1 MPRRLPG
8 TDRSFAAPTPTALV
22 PTLHVLRL
30 LSIRNFVVVESLEL
44 ELERGFSVLTG
55 ETGAGKS
62 ILLDAL
68 GLLLGDRFETRQ
80 LRPGA
85 ARAELAA
92 MFDIGGRD
100 DVAAWLAD
108 EGLEADDDPDT
119 LLLRRVLDA
128 QGKSRSW
135 INGRPATLAQQ
146 KAVGAMLVD
155 LHGQHAHQSLTGA
168 DAQRALLDAF
178 GGFATLA
185 RACADAWRSWR
196 LAVDARDA
204 AASADAV
211 NIAHREALE
220 ARLAELTALGV
231 TPGEWAATSQLQTRL
246 AHAAALTEA
255 ARAAEEEISETDDAL
270 ARRLGA
276 LVARLKTA
284 AAHDAALGAI
294 IALVE
299 PARIQLDEA
308 ARELRGYLA
317 KLDVDPAELTRI
329 EARQAALHD
338 AARRYRVRPDALEA
352 LHGDT
357 ATELEALAQSTD
369 AKLLARRAA
378 ETAAAWKSLADELGA
393 KRRFA
398 ASELE
403 SKVTK
408 TMQALAMKGGRFE
421 VALVPLATPTSHGQ
435 EQIEFRVASHP
446 KQPLGPIAKVASG
459 GELSRLALAIEVVT
473 SEVGNVPTLIFDEVD
488 VGIGGAVAATVGRL
502 LQSLGSRRQVLCV
515 THLPQVAAFAD
526 AHFRVTK
533 AGDADAIHAAV
544 DALAA
549 KARVEELARMLAGSA
564 ITPKT
569 RAHAQEL
576 LLQHRRPA
584 RR

>member
-1 MPRRLPG
+1 
-8 TDRSFAAPTPTALV
+8 
-22 PTLHVLRL
+22 VLRL
-30 LSIRNFVVVESLEL
+30 LSIRNFVVVEALDL

-85 ARAELAA
+85 QRAELAA
-92 MFDIGGRD
+92 AFDIDGRD
-100 DVAAWLAD
+100 DVAGWLAD
-108 EGLEADDDPDT
+108 EGLAADDDADA

-146 KAVGAMLVD
+146 KAVGEMLVD

-178 GGFATLA
+178 GGFATLS
-185 RACADAWRSWR
+185 RACADAFRSWR
-196 LAVDARDA
+196 AAIEARDA
-204 AASADAV
+204 AAKADAANV
-211 NIAHREALE
+211 ALREKLA
-220 ARLAELTALGV
+220 ARLHELDALGV
-231 TPGEWAATSQLQTRL
+231 TADEWTATSHLQTRL

-255 ARAAEEEISETDDAL
+255 ARAAEEEITEGDAALSRRLSAL
-270 ARRLGA
+270 AAA
-276 LVARLKTA
+276 LKAS
-284 AAHDAALGAI
+284 AAHDPALREI
-294 IALVE
+294 VALIE

-317 KLDVDPAELTRI
+317 KLDVDPAGLARV
-329 EARQAALHD
+329 EARLAAIHD
-338 AARRYRVRPDALEA
+338 VARKHRVRPEA
-352 LHGDT
+352 LPALRDDT
-357 ATELEALAQSTD
+357 AAELDALAQRTD
-369 AKLLARRAA
+369 VTRLARGAA
-378 ETAAAWKSLADELGA
+378 DAEAAWKSLAEELGR

-403 SKVTK
+403 GKVTK
-408 TMQALAMKGGRFE
+408 AMQALAMKGGRFE
-421 VALVPLATPTSHGQ
+421 VALLPQAAPTSHGL

-446 KQPLGPIAKVASG
+446 KQPQGPIAKVASG

-473 SEVGNVPTLIFDEVD
+473 SEVANVPTLVFDEVD

-533 AGDADAIHAAV
+533 SGDTEAMRATV
-544 DALAA
+544 DPLPAS
-549 KARVEELARMLAGSA
+549 ARVEELARMLAGSA
-564 ITPKT
+564 ITAKT

-576 LLQHRRPA
+576 LEQHRRPV
-584 RR
+584 R